1 MAQDIRKHMIRLK
14 AVSMAR
20 HGKINFNIYLL
31 IKLDNMGF
39 TKKDNIYKITR
50 MTDNHDSFLGISFA
64 EKIEQNPEIIEV
76 QIRNPKKNKNQP
88 SKEEVLKQVLAG
100 LKSVNQSLGTN
111 YKLSKIY
118 YVPSSDGPSSIY
130 QSLIRTLII
139 HYHSGND
146 FKEV

>member
-1 MAQDIRKHMIRLK
+1 
-14 AVSMAR
+14 
-20 HGKINFNIYLL
+20 
-31 IKLDNMGF
+31 MGF
-39 TKKDNIYKITR
+39 TKKENIYKITR
-50 MTDNHDSFLGISFA
+50 MTGNHDIFLGISFA
-64 EKIEQNPEIIEV
+64 ENIEQNPEIIEV

-88 SKEEVLKQVLAG
+88 SKDEVLKQVLAG

-111 YKLSKIY
+111 YKLSQIY

>member
-1 MAQDIRKHMIRLK
+1 
-14 AVSMAR
+14 
-20 HGKINFNIYLL
+20 
-31 IKLDNMGF
+31 MGF

-50 MTDNHDSFLGISFA
+50 MTGNHDRFLGISFA
-64 EKIEQNPEIIEV
+64 ENIEQNPEIIEV
-76 QIRNPKKNKNQP
+76 QIRNPKKNKNRP
-88 SKEEVLKQVLAG
+88 SKDEVLKQVLAG

-111 YKLSKIY
+111 YKLSQIY

>member
-1 MAQDIRKHMIRLK
+1 
-14 AVSMAR
+14 
-20 HGKINFNIYLL
+20 
-31 IKLDNMGF
+31 MGF

-50 MTDNHDSFLGISFA
+50 MTGNHDNFLGIYFA
-64 EKIEQNPEIIEV
+64 ENIEQNPEVIEV
-76 QIRNPKKNKNQP
+76 QIRNPKKKKNQP
-88 SKEEVLKQVLAG
+88 SKDEVLKQVLAG

-111 YKLSKIY
+111 YKLSQIY

-139 HYHSGND
+139 HYHSGNE

>member
-1 MAQDIRKHMIRLK
+1 ME
-14 AVSMAR
+14 V
-20 HGKINFNIYLL
+20 
-31 IKLDNMGF
+31 

-50 MTDNHDSFLGISFA
+50 MTGNHDSFLGISFA
-64 EKIEQNPEIIEV
+64 ENIEQNPEIIEV
-76 QIRNPKKNKNQP
+76 QIRNLKKNKNRP
-88 SKEEVLKQVLAG
+88 SKDKVLKQVLAG

-111 YKLSKIY
+111 YKLSQIY
-118 YVPSSDGPSSIY
+118 YIPYLAGPSSIY

>member
-1 MAQDIRKHMIRLK
+1 MAQDIRKRMIRLK
-14 AVSMAR
+14 AVLMAR
-20 HGKINFNIYLL
+20 HGKININNIYIL
-31 IKLDNMGF
+31 INKMGF
-39 TKKDNIYKITR
+39 TKKGDIYKITR
-50 MTDNHDSFLGISFA
+50 MTGNHDSFLGISFA

-88 SKEEVLKQVLAG
+88 SKDEVLKQVLAG

-111 YKLSKIY
+111 YKLSQIY
-118 YVPSSDGPSSIY
+118 YLPSSDGPSSIY

-139 HYHSGND
+139 HYHSGNE